1 MMKNYFPIN
10 LNLKNQRCLVVGGG
24 QVAERKVLS
33 LLECEA
39 DVTVVSPEF
48 TPALSWLSDQNK
60 IACLKRSFEIKDLQD
75 VFLVICAT
83 NHELLNSQIA
93 SHCLQN
99 RILVNVVDDPSKC
112 NFLVPAVMRQGSL
125 CISVSTG
132 GDSPVLARKIK
143 EDIEKNYGPE
153 YSKFLDLMKEIRCEI
168 INKYKDP
175 EIKKKIFECLI
186 YSDILELIKTGNDE
200 QIRERIKQ
208 CLSLT

>member
-1 MMKNYFPIN
+1 MMNNYFPIN
-10 LNLKNQRCLVVGGG
+10 LNVKKQKCLVVGGG
-24 QVAERKVLS
+24 KVAERKALS

-39 DVTVVSPEF
+39 DVTVVSPEL
-48 TPALSWLSDQNK
+48 TIALSQLLDQNK
-60 IACLKRSFEIKDLQD
+60 LKCLKRRFEMNDLQD

-83 NHELLNSQIA
+83 NDELLNDQLA
-93 SHCLQN
+93 NHCLEH
-99 RILVNVVDDPSKC
+99 RILVNVVDQPSKC
-112 NFLVPAVMRQGSL
+112 NFFVPAVARQGAL

-132 GDSPVLARKIK
+132 GVSPMLARKIK
-143 EDIEKNYGPE
+143 EDIEKNYGTE
-153 YSKFLDLMKEIRCEI
+153 YSQFLDLMKEIRYEI

-175 EIKKKIFECLI
+175 EVKKKLFECLV